1 MDKQIDFMSQLTE
14 HIVWNIRLR
23 CFLDGG
29 ECISEEQAVSC
40 ERCALGRWLYGEG
53 QSRYGHIPAIK
64 ELEGVHCQMHKQV
77 KQIIISKNSGDKA
90 EAEAGL
96 VILNKISEKVIELLT
111 YLDRR
116 LYENKE
122 GGCEEYIQ

>member
-1 MDKQIDFMSQLTE
+1 MDRPIDFMNQLTE

-40 ERCALGRWLYGEG
+40 ERCPLGQWLYEEG
-53 QSRYGHIPAIK
+53 LSKYSHISAIK

-77 KQIIISKNSGDKA
+77 KQIIIAKNSGKIS

-96 VILNKISEKVIELLT
+96 VILHKISDKVIELLT
-111 YLDRR
+111 ELDRDFH
-116 LYENKE
+116 KE
-122 GGCEEYIQ
+122 QQDN

>member
-1 MDKQIDFMSQLTE
+1 MDRPIDFMNQLTE

-40 ERCALGRWLYGEG
+40 EKCTLGKWLHTEG
-53 QSRYGHIPAIK
+53 LKKYSHISAINA
-64 ELEGVHCQMHKQV
+64 LEGIHCQMHKQV
-77 KQIIISKNSGDKA
+77 RQIIVAKNSGKTS

-96 VILNKISEKVIELLT
+96 VILHKISDRVIELLT
-111 YLDRR
+111 ELDR
-116 LYENKE
+116 EFDKE
-122 GGCEEYIQ
+122 Q